1 MTRKGENMRKGKSM
15 RAVLAALLALTLA
28 ALLAACGNAGGGGQG
43 GGEGEGGGPSVTIGS
58 KDFTEQ
64 FILGELYAQ
73 ALEANGFTVEKR
85 LNLGSEQIADRALQS
100 GDIDMYPEYT
110 GTALVATL
118 KDNEPAPD
126 TPEATYERARE
137 LYSQR
142 EPADT
147 MLTPANFN
155 NSYGIVVNRDTADE
169 MGLQTLDDLAEASP
183 ELRFASYSQF
193 QNRDDGYPNMKENYP
208 AFDFQDTI
216 IVNDLNLRY
225 RGLAEGEADV
235 GVGFLTDGQ
244 IASQDLAVMEDE
256 KSIWPFY
263 FPAPVVRSDTL
274 EEYPEMEQ
282 ILNDVSASLDLE
294 TMQQLNAAVDLEQ
307 QEPDDVA
314 RGHLEEAGL
323 LEQ

>member
-1 MTRKGENMRKGKSM
+1 MRKQRQI
-15 RAVLAALLALTLA
+15 RAVMAALLALATA
-28 ALLAACGNAGGGGQG
+28 ALVAACGNAGGGGGGQG
-43 GGEGEGGGPSVTIGS
+43 GGEGEGGPTITIGS
-58 KDFTEQ
+58 KNFTEQ
-64 FILGELYAQ
+64 YILGELYAQ
-73 ALEANGFTVEKR
+73 ALEANGFNVEKR
-85 LNLGSEQIADRALQS
+85 LNLGSEQIADRALQ
-100 GDIDMYPEYT
+100 GGEIDMYPEYT

-118 KDNEPAPD
+118 KDKEPAPD

-142 EPADT
+142 DPADT

-155 NSYGIVVNRDTADE
+155 NSYGILVTRETADE
-169 MGLQTLDDLAEASP
+169 LGLRTLEDLAEASP
-183 ELRFASYSQF
+183 QLRFASYSEF
-193 QNRDDGYPNMKENYP
+193 QNRDDGYPNLKKNYP
-208 AFDFQDTI
+208 AFDFKDTI

-225 RGLAEGEADV
+225 RGLAEDQADV
-235 GVGFLTDGQ
+235 GIGFLTDGQ

-263 FPAPVVRSDTL
+263 YPAPVVRSDVL
-274 EEYPEMEQ
+274 EENPEMEQ

-294 TMQQLNAAVDLEQ
+294 TMQQLNAAVDIEQ
-307 QEPDDVA
+307 QEPEEVA

>member
-1 MTRKGENMRKGKSM
+1 MRNKGHI
-15 RAVLAALLALTLA
+15 RAVMAALLALATA
-28 ALLAACGNAGGGGQG
+28 ALVAACGNAGGGGGQG
-43 GGEGEGGGPSVTIGS
+43 GGEGEGGSTITIGS
-58 KDFTEQ
+58 KNFTEQ
-64 FILGELYAQ
+64 YILGELYAQ

-85 LNLGSEQIADRALQS
+85 LNLGSEQIADRALQ
-100 GDIDMYPEYT
+100 GGEIDMYPEYT

-118 KDNEPAPD
+118 KDSEPAPD

-142 EPADT
+142 DPADT
-147 MLTPANFN
+147 MLTPADFN
-155 NSYGIVVNRDTADE
+155 NSYGIVVNRDTAEE
-169 MGLQTLDDLAEASP
+169 MNLQTLDDLAEASP
-183 ELRFASYSQF
+183 ELRFASYSEF
-193 QNRDDGYPNMKENYP
+193 QNRDDGYPNLKENYP
-208 AFDFQDTI
+208 AFDFKDTI

-225 RGLAEGEADV
+225 RGLAEDQADV
-235 GVGFLTDGQ
+235 GIGYLTDGQ

-263 FPAPVVRSDTL
+263 YPAPVVRSDVL
-274 EEYPEMEQ
+274 EENPEMEQ

-294 TMQQLNAAVDLEQ
+294 TMQQLNSAVDIDQ
-307 QEPDDVA
+307 QEPEEVA

>member
-1 MTRKGENMRKGKSM
+1 MRKHVQI
-15 RAVLAALLALTLA
+15 RAVMATLLALATA
-28 ALLAACGNAGGGGQG
+28 ALVAACGNAGGGGGGGGQG
-43 GGEGEGGGPSVTIGS
+43 GGEGEGGPTITIGS
-58 KDFTEQ
+58 KNFTEQ
-64 FILGELYAQ
+64 YILGELYAQ

-85 LNLGSEQIADRALQS
+85 LNLGSEQIADRALQ
-100 GDIDMYPEYT
+100 GGEIDMYPEYT

-118 KDNEPAPD
+118 KDKEPAPD

-142 EPADT
+142 DPADT

-155 NSYGIVVNRDTADE
+155 NSYGILVTRETADE
-169 MGLQTLDDLAEASP
+169 MGLRTLADLAEASP
-183 ELRFASYSQF
+183 QLRFASYSEF
-193 QNRDDGYPNMKENYP
+193 QNRDDGYPNLKKNYP
-208 AFDFQDTI
+208 AFDFKDTI

-225 RGLAEGEADV
+225 RGLAEDQADV
-235 GVGFLTDGQ
+235 GIGFLTDGQ

-263 FPAPVVRSDTL
+263 YPAPVVRSEVL
-274 EEYPEMEQ
+274 EENPEMEQ

-294 TMQQLNAAVDLEQ
+294 TMQRLNAAVDIEQ
-307 QEPDDVA
+307 QEPEEVA

>member
-1 MTRKGENMRKGKSM
+1 MRKGKSI

-274 EEYPEMEQ
+274 EKYPEMEQ

-294 TMQQLNAAVDLEQ
+294 TMQQLNSAVDIEQ
-307 QEPDDVA
+307 QEPEEVA

>member
-1 MTRKGENMRKGKSM
+1 MRKQVQI
-15 RAVLAALLALTLA
+15 RAVMAALLALATA
-28 ALLAACGNAGGGGQG
+28 ALVAACGNAGGGGGGGQG
-43 GGEGEGGGPSVTIGS
+43 GGEGEGGPTITIGS
-58 KDFTEQ
+58 KNFTEQ
-64 FILGELYAQ
+64 YILGELYAQ
-73 ALEANGFTVEKR
+73 ALEANGFNVEKR
-85 LNLGSEQIADRALQS
+85 LNLGSEQIADRALQ
-100 GDIDMYPEYT
+100 GGEIDMYPEYT

-118 KDNEPAPD
+118 KDKEPAPD

-142 EPADT
+142 DPADT

-155 NSYGIVVNRDTADE
+155 NSYGILVTRETADE
-169 MGLQTLDDLAEASP
+169 LGLRTLEDLAEASP
-183 ELRFASYSQF
+183 QLRFASYSEF
-193 QNRDDGYPNMKENYP
+193 QNRDDGYPNLKKNYP
-208 AFDFQDTI
+208 AFDFKDTI

-225 RGLAEGEADV
+225 RGLAEDQADV
-235 GVGFLTDGQ
+235 GIGFLTDGQ

-263 FPAPVVRSDTL
+263 YPAPVVRSDVL
-274 EEYPEMEQ
+274 EENPEMEQ

-294 TMQQLNAAVDLEQ
+294 TMQQLNAAVDIEQ
-307 QEPDDVA
+307 QEPEEVA

>member
-1 MTRKGENMRKGKSM
+1 MRKQRQI
-15 RAVLAALLALTLA
+15 RAVMAALLALATA
-28 ALLAACGNAGGGGQG
+28 ALVVACGNAGSGGGQG
-43 GGEGEGGGPSVTIGS
+43 GGEEEGGPTITIGS
-58 KDFTEQ
+58 KNFTEQ
-64 FILGELYAQ
+64 YILGELYAQ

-85 LNLGSEQIADRALQS
+85 LNLGSEQIADRALQ
-100 GDIDMYPEYT
+100 GGEIDMYPEYT

-118 KDNEPAPD
+118 KDKEPAPD

-147 MLTPANFN
+147 MLTPADFN
-155 NSYGIVVNRDTADE
+155 NSYGILVTRETAEE
-169 MGLQTLDDLAEASP
+169 MGLRTLEDLAEASP
-183 ELRFASYSQF
+183 ELRFASYSEF
-193 QNRDDGYPNMKENYP
+193 QNRDDGYPNLKKNYP
-208 AFDFQDTI
+208 AFDFKDTI

-225 RGLAEGEADV
+225 RGLAEDQADV
-235 GVGFLTDGQ
+235 GIGYLTDGQ

-263 FPAPVVRSDTL
+263 YPAPVVRSDVL
-274 EEYPEMEQ
+274 EENPEMEQ

-294 TMQQLNAAVDLEQ
+294 TMQQLNSAVDIEQ
-307 QEPDDVA
+307 QEPEEVA

>member
-1 MTRKGENMRKGKSM
+1 MRKQVQI
-15 RAVLAALLALTLA
+15 RAVMAALLALATA
-28 ALLAACGNAGGGGQG
+28 ALVAACGNAGGGGGGQG
-43 GGEGEGGGPSVTIGS
+43 GGEGEGGPTITIGS
-58 KDFTEQ
+58 KNFTEQ
-64 FILGELYAQ
+64 YILGELYAQ
-73 ALEANGFTVEKR
+73 ALEANGFNVEKR
-85 LNLGSEQIADRALQS
+85 LNLGSEQIADRALQ
-100 GDIDMYPEYT
+100 GGEIDMYPEYT

-118 KDNEPAPD
+118 KDKEPAPD

-142 EPADT
+142 DPADT

-155 NSYGIVVNRDTADE
+155 NSYGILVTRETADE
-169 MGLQTLDDLAEASP
+169 MGLRTLADLAEASP
-183 ELRFASYSQF
+183 QLRFASYSEF
-193 QNRDDGYPNMKENYP
+193 QNRDDGYPNLKKNYP
-208 AFDFQDTI
+208 AFDFKDTI

-225 RGLAEGEADV
+225 RGLAEDQADV
-235 GVGFLTDGQ
+235 GIGFLTDGQ

-263 FPAPVVRSDTL
+263 YPAPVVRSEVL
-274 EEYPEMEQ
+274 EENPEMEQ

-294 TMQQLNAAVDLEQ
+294 TMQQLNAAVDIDQ
-307 QEPDDVA
+307 QEPEEVA

>member
-1 MTRKGENMRKGKSM
+1 MRKQVQI
-15 RAVLAALLALTLA
+15 RAVMAALLALATA
-28 ALLAACGNAGGGGQG
+28 ALVAACGNAGGGGGGQG
-43 GGEGEGGGPSVTIGS
+43 GGEGEGGPTITIGS
-58 KDFTEQ
+58 KNFTEQ
-64 FILGELYAQ
+64 YILGELYAQ
-73 ALEANGFTVEKR
+73 ALEANGFNVEKR
-85 LNLGSEQIADRALQS
+85 LNLGSEQIADRALQ
-100 GDIDMYPEYT
+100 GGEIDMYPEYT

-118 KDNEPAPD
+118 KDKEPAPD

-142 EPADT
+142 DPADT

-155 NSYGIVVNRDTADE
+155 NSYGILVTRETADE
-169 MGLQTLDDLAEASP
+169 LGLRTLEDLAEASP
-183 ELRFASYSQF
+183 QLRFASYSEF
-193 QNRDDGYPNMKENYP
+193 QNRDDGYPNLKKNYP
-208 AFDFQDTI
+208 AFDFKDTI

-225 RGLAEGEADV
+225 RGLAEDQADV
-235 GVGFLTDGQ
+235 GIGFLTDGQ

-263 FPAPVVRSDTL
+263 YPAPVVRSDVL
-274 EEYPEMEQ
+274 EENPEMEQ

-294 TMQQLNAAVDLEQ
+294 TMQQLNAAVDIEQ
-307 QEPDDVA
+307 QEPEEVA

>member
-1 MTRKGENMRKGKSM
+1 M
-15 RAVLAALLALTLA
+15 VALLALATVVMV
-28 ALLAACGNAGGGGQG
+28 AACGNAGGGGGQG
-43 GGEGEGGGPSVTIGS
+43 GGEGEGGPTITIGS
-58 KDFTEQ
+58 KNFTEQ
-64 FILGELYAQ
+64 YILGELYAQ

-85 LNLGSEQIADRALQS
+85 LNLGSEQIADRALQ
-100 GDIDMYPEYT
+100 GGEIDMYPEYT

-118 KDNEPAPD
+118 KDKEPAPD

-147 MLTPANFN
+147 MLTPADFN
-155 NSYGIVVNRDTADE
+155 NSYGIVVVREVAEE
-169 MGLQTLDDLAEASP
+169 MNLRTLEDLAEASP
-183 ELRFASYSQF
+183 ELRFASYSEF
-193 QNRDDGYPNMKENYP
+193 QNRDDGYPNLKKNYP
-208 AFDFQDTI
+208 AFDFKETI

-225 RGLAEGEADV
+225 RGLADDRADV
-235 GVGFLTDGQ
+235 GIGYLTDGQ

-263 FPAPVVRSDTL
+263 YPAPVVRSDVL

-294 TMQQLNAAVDLEQ
+294 TMQQLNSAVDIDQ
-307 QEPDDVA
+307 QEPEEVA

-323 LEQ
+323 LQQ